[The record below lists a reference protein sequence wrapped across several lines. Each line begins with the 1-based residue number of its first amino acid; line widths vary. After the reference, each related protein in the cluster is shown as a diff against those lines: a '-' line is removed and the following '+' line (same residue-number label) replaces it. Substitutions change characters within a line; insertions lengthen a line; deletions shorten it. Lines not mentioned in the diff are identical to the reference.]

1 MTNNFIRF
9 EVLDSFRGI
18 AAICV
23 ALSHIRYFGS
33 IAEIDFFRGS
43 WLFVE
48 FFFVLSGFVLT
59 HGYGFKENFTF
70 KQFLISRTFR
80 LFPLHVVMLI
90 VFLFLELGK
99 LFAQSYGYQFNS
111 SAFTGST
118 AIKEILPN
126 FLLLQAWTPYTV
138 PSFNIPSWSISIEY
152 YVYVLFF
159 ITLFIFGVARA
170 ILWSGLVIVVAC
182 HIIYDFEFLTS
193 WVERGL
199 YSFFIGSMTYVIYL
213 RMKSFLIKISHYIF
227 TFSELVCL
235 ILVIYIVDLNVKDM
249 GIIYG
254 PLIFSFTIF
263 LFSFEKGLIS
273 KFLKYNVFLF
283 FGKLSYSIYM
293 THMMIW
299 TSIMVFSLFT
309 SKILGLNMLAMI
321 EGVKMINF
329 GSVIVNNLAVLINL
343 ILIILVSKFTY
354 DKIELKFQRIGK
366 DLIN

>member
-23 ALSHIRYFGS
+23 ALSHMRYFGS

-99 LFAQSYGYQFNS
+99 FVAQSYGYQFNS

-152 YVYVLFF
+152 YVYILFF
-159 ITLFIFGVARA
+159 ITLFVVGTARA
-170 ILWSGLVIVVAC
+170 ILWSGLIIILAC
-182 HIIYDFEFLTS
+182 LIINDIEFLTN
-193 WVERGL
+193 WAERGL
-199 YSFFIGSMTYVIYL
+199 YSFFIGSLTYLTYL
-213 RMKSFLIKISHYIF
+213 RMKSFLIKVSNYIF
-227 TFSELVCL
+227 TFFEIICL
-235 ILVIYIVDLNVKDM
+235 MLVIFIVNLNVSYT
-249 GIIYG
+249 GSIYG
-254 PLIFSFTIF
+254 PLIFSITI
-263 LFSFEKGLIS
+263 LTFSLEKGLIS
-273 KFLKYNVFLF
+273 KFLKHEVFLF

-309 SKILGLNMLAMI
+309 SKIFGLNMLGMI

-329 GSVIVNNLAVLINL
+329 GSSVINNLAVFMNL

-354 DKIELKFQRIGK
+354 DKIELRFQRIGK
-366 DLIN
+366 NLIN